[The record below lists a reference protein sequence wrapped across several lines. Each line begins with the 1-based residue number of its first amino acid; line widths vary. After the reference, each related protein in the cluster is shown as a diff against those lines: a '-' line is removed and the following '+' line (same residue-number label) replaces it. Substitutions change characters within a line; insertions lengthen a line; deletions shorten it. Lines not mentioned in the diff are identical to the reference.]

1 MGGLFKT
8 PKIPKPQPTVTPQ
21 DAAITSMDEALRLRR
36 RKGRLANMLFGRRKG
51 TLGAGTAAGI
61 LGTSPGGV
69 GGSPGGGGGG
79 SDGGVGG
86 GGGGGGGGRPVSPSY

>member
-1 MGGLFKT
+1 MSGLFKT

-21 DAAITSMDEALRLRR
+21 DAAITSMEEALRLRR
-36 RKGRLANMLFGRRKG
+36 RRGRLSTMLFGRRKG
-51 TLGAGTAAGI
+51 SLGSGTAAGI

-69 GGSPGGGGGG
+69 GGAPGGGGG

-86 GGGGGGGGRPVSPSY
+86 GGGGGGGGRPVNPSY